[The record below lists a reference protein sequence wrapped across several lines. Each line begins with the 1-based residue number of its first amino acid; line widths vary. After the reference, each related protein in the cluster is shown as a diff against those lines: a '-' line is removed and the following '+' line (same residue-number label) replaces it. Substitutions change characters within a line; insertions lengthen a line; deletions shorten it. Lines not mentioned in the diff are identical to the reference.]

1 MDAGE
6 VRGGGGWCCP
16 EDGWRGPCAHLLALA
31 SAVGA
36 AERLA
41 RARELSSAGLRG
53 LGVLLEAGD
62 PWAQGVLEDL
72 LGADGESPARPVAPV
87 DVEGAAVLGG
97 LVPAGFTRTSP
108 LPAEDADADPD
119 ADRSSGTDRPSG
131 TGTDGPAGRPPGTGD
146 GSAAAEDAAGTDHP
160 SDAAADT
167 DADAA
172 ADTDV
177 DGDGEGLVDGGPA
190 WSRALR
196 RRVSEVFDP
205 AVADNGAG
213 SLGVGVGVLA
223 GMRGGA
229 D

>member
-62 PWAQGVLEDL
+62 PWAQEVLEDL

-87 DVEGAAVLGG
+87 DVEGTAVLGG

-108 LPAEDADADPD
+108 LPAEEAVAGTGADADA
-119 ADRSSGTDRPSG
+119 
-131 TGTDGPAGRPPGTGD
+131 
-146 GSAAAEDAAGTDHP
+146 DAAGTDRA
-160 SDAAADT
+160 SGA
-167 DADAA
+167 DADAD
-172 ADTDV
+172 ADVDADRLSDADA
-177 DGDGEGLVDGGPA
+177 DGDGEGFVDGGPA